1 MIYIFKVEKIN
12 THDNSNSKDKKE
24 SQYLLKVIYD
34 SEDTKVHKLLEGI
47 FGPDQ
52 MLEVKNGKT
61 AKISSSFTPKER
73 ESFFDVVSQ
82 AVDRI
87 MEQKKQENS
96 KDNIEDSNLVETNKE
111 TNEKLDLD
119 ETAIK
124 NNKKLDL
131 DQIDINNKEKSSMD
145 DINNEKEDK
154 SDSDGN
160 LREDDELQN
169 IIIERITPEWHESHK
184 EKIEEQ
190 NKIEDD
196 IQDEIK
202 SEEKENKDFRKVSAE
217 KLIQEFA
224 SFLNSIS

>member
-12 THDNSNSKDKKE
+12 NHVNSNSKDKKE

-34 SEDTKVHKLLEGI
+34 SEDAKVHKLLEGI

-73 ESFFDVVSQ
+73 DSFFEVVSQ

-96 KDNIEDSNLVETNKE
+96 KENIEDSDLNETDKE
-111 TNEKLDLD
+111 NNEKLELD
-119 ETAIK
+119 EVVRE
-124 NNKKLDL
+124 
-131 DQIDINNKEKSSMD
+131 NKEKTGFD
-145 DINNEKEDK
+145 DIANEDEDK
-154 SDSDGN
+154 SDLNEN
-160 LREDDELQN
+160 LKEDDELED
-169 IIIERITPEWHESHK
+169 IIIERVTPKWQESQE
-184 EKIEEQ
+184 EKVEEK
-190 NKIEDD
+190 NEIEDD
-196 IQDEIK
+196 IQDKIK
-202 SEEKENKDFRKVSAE
+202 LEEKEDKDSRKVSAQ